1 MKLLERVSMAALS
14 AMAVMTAVP
23 ALAQNYP
30 SKPIRMIVA
39 FAPGGIVDLEGRAVA
54 KVMEDKLGVSVI
66 VENRV
71 GAGGLLGTRAVAQAA
86 PDGYTIGTVVPSV
99 ASAAFQKE
107 NALDVFTTLQP
118 IGSTYIGPLALS
130 TNNQVPAKT
139 LKEFIDYA
147 KANPGKMNIG
157 VSSGPSA
164 LGGLMFA
171 AIAGIKL
178 ERIDYN
184 SAAPAM
190 TALLA
195 NQVQANFGAISQFAP
210 YLESGKIVA
219 LAIGGDQRMPAVPN
233 VPTMAELGYP
243 AVKSFTVH
251 GVMGPVGLPPAVMNR
266 LMPVMKD
273 VQASP
278 DLDKLLRTS
287 GKVLSVSNEE
297 FSRLVRDEIDFWTKA
312 AQLVEKSGR

>member
-1 MKLLERVSMAALS
+1 MTFMKRAAV
-14 AMAVMTAVP
+14 AAFVAAAAVAGP
-23 ALAQNYP
+23 ASAQNYP
-30 SKPIRMIVA
+30 NKPIRMIVA
-39 FAPGGIVDLEGRAVA
+39 FAPGGIVDLEGRAAA

-86 PDGYTIGTVVPSV
+86 PDGYTIGMVVPSV
-99 ASAAFQKE
+99 ASVAFQKE
-107 NALDVFTTLQP
+107 NALDVFAALQP

-139 LKEFIDYA
+139 LKEFVEYA
-147 KANPGKMNIG
+147 KANPGKLNLG

-219 LAIGGDQRMPAVPN
+219 LAVGGDERMPAVPN
-233 VPTMAELGYP
+233 VPTMAEMGYP
-243 AVKSFTVH
+243 GVKSFTVH
-251 GVMGPVGLPPAVMNR
+251 GVMGPAGLPPAVMNR
-266 LMPVMKD
+266 LLPVMKD

-287 GKVLSVSNEE
+287 GKVLAVSNEE
-297 FSRLVRDEIDFWTKA
+297 FTRLVREEIDFWTKA

>member
-1 MKLLERVSMAALS
+1 MKLIERAAIAASVAAFAVSA
-14 AMAVMTAVP
+14 P

-30 SKPIRMIVA
+30 NKPIRMIVA

-54 KVMEDKLGVSVI
+54 KVMEDKLGVNVI

-86 PDGYTIGTVVPSV
+86 PDGYTLGMVVPSV

-107 NALDVFTTLQP
+107 NALDVFSTLQP
-118 IGSTYIGPLALS
+118 VGSTYIGPLALS
-130 TNNQVPAKT
+130 TNSQVPAKT
-139 LKEFIDYA
+139 LKEFVDYA
-147 KANPGKMNIG
+147 KANPGKLNIG

-233 VPTMAELGYP
+233 VPTMAEMGYP
-243 AVKSFTVH
+243 GVKSFTVH
-251 GVMGPVGLPPAVMNR
+251 GVMGPMGLPPAVMAR
-266 LMPVMKD
+266 LAPVMKD
-273 VQASP
+273 VQAAP
-278 DLDKLLRTS
+278 ELDKLLRTS

-297 FSRLVRDEIDFWTKA
+297 FTRLVREEIDFWTKA